1 MMRQVVL
8 VQAASAA
15 QVTNMTLEEFLAK
28 RVRKTDYLTDQDNE
42 YIKITNGL
50 TQIMLAHG
58 DNEQVKN
65 IVGEVH
71 LYVDKYA
78 YPAGLAQRVWAYD
91 DAVEEAVME
100 YDKNFSTR
108 SGE

>member
-1 MMRQVVL
+1 MRQVVL
-8 VQAASAA
+8 VQAVSAA
-15 QVTNMTLEEFLAK
+15 QVTNMTLDEFLAK

-50 TQIMLAHG
+50 TQILLTHG
-58 DNEQVKN
+58 DNEQIKN

-100 YDKNFSTR
+100 YDQNFSTR
-108 SGE
+108 SGK

>member
-1 MMRQVVL
+1 
-8 VQAASAA
+8 
-15 QVTNMTLEEFLAK
+15 MTLEEFLAK

-100 YDKNFSTR
+100 YDQNFSTR